1 MMEKYEIVEAL
12 FHGFD
17 YSGFR
22 KADTGEKLKF
32 MRSGAEFVL
41 GQVDGKKRCLK
52 YVNELS
58 KAFALAVPHP
68 KAMEIRDDLS
78 FFKAVKNY
86 IVKVTGGPKAMEED
100 VDLAIQQILSD
111 ALVSDEVVDLFEL
124 AGLQK
129 PDISI
134 LSDEFLLEVKDM
146 EHKNTAAEL
155 LRRLLDDEIKT
166 ISRKNVI
173 EARSFRDM
181 LEKTIKRYQA
191 RSIDAVAV
199 IEELIEMAKKMR
211 EAHNRGE
218 KLGLTEYELAFYDA
232 LCVNDS
238 AVQVLGDDILRKIA
252 MELVTAIKNNITIDW
267 TLRESVQAQMRVS
280 AKKILRKY
288 GYPPDKQ
295 ELAVKTV
302 LEQANRVCEEWATS

>member
-1 MMEKYEIVEAL
+1 
-12 FHGFD
+12 
-17 YSGFR
+17 
-22 KADTGEKLKF
+22 
-32 MRSGAEFVL
+32 
-41 GQVDGKKRCLK
+41 
-52 YVNELS
+52 
-58 KAFALAVPHP
+58 
-68 KAMEIRDDLS
+68 
-78 FFKAVKNY
+78 
-86 IVKVTGGPKAMEED
+86 
-100 VDLAIQQILSD
+100 
-111 ALVSDEVVDLFEL
+111 
-124 AGLQK
+124 
-129 PDISI
+129 
-134 LSDEFLLEVKDM
+134 
-146 EHKNTAAEL
+146 
-155 LRRLLDDEIKT
+155 
-166 ISRKNVI
+166 VI